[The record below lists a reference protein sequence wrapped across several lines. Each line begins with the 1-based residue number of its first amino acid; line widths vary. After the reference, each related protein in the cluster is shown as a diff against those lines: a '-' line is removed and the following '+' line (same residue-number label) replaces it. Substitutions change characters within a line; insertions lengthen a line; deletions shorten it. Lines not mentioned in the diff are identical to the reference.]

1 MFFSLKNRLIAF
13 IVVLLVL
20 AFGTLSYLL
29 FKESRTV
36 IRSYIESSALEK
48 MEEYGSYVDM
58 VQMQI
63 YDVASLVFNS
73 DMGKNWDNAIS
84 DPNLPEGEKMLANLA
99 MSRFLTQA
107 TNSYTSISDVS
118 IYRRNGLRIGSEN
131 QVTYDPAFV
140 QESWY
145 TNFYTLG
152 ERWLPAHTDQYERVR
167 DHGNPVVSLLMP
179 IGTFHHAT
187 AQNVMK
193 VNVSESYFLEPLRR
207 IHLAE
212 SSTIFLLGEQGN
224 PILSQQVDTLGAVA
238 TAEIDRIRKSPL
250 KSGVTYLTNQEG
262 QRDIFVFKKLGRTG
276 WMLAGLA
283 PEKEMYLSLHKLQ
296 STIVVVT
303 IALIL
308 ISLLAAA
315 WLSHG
320 VTKPLT
326 RLVLAMRQVQ
336 RGAFDQADSLLPP
349 DKNVKSEISY
359 VIFTFRYMISQLRQH
374 IQNEFELKLLRQ
386 QAEYKALLIQINP
399 HFMFNTLELV
409 SSLAI
414 QRRTDDTVQVI
425 EDLGKMMRFSIN
437 TNDDR
442 VSLTEELDYVQRY
455 ISILQTRFG
464 HKLDISVTLEG
475 TLNSVVIIKFIL
487 QPLIENAV
495 KYSFQHQTTAQVQ
508 IRINRMYDR
517 LHISVSDNG
526 PGIPAEIIHKLQ
538 HPVAPSSLE
547 SILHNEGWHI
557 GLGNVIARCRLHY
570 GALFT
575 VHMENDENGG
585 ACIELILPA
594 QEEYDVQR
602 INRR

>member
-1 MFFSLKNRLIAF
+1 MFFSLKSRLIAF
-13 IVVLLVL
+13 IVVLFVL
-20 AFGTLSYLL
+20 CFGTLSFLL

-73 DMGKNWDNAIS
+73 DIAKNWDNAMS
-84 DPNLPEGEKMLANLA
+84 DPNLPEGEKMLVNLA

-131 QVTYDPAFV
+131 QVTTDPLFL
-140 QESWY
+140 QELWY
-145 TNFYTLG
+145 KNFFISG
-152 ERWLPAHTDQYERVR
+152 NHWLPAHTDQHENIR

-193 VNVSESYFLEPLRR
+193 INVSESYFLEPLNR

-212 SSTIFLLGEQGN
+212 SSTIFLLGEQGG
-224 PILSQQVDTLGAVA
+224 PILSQQANQLGAEA
-238 TAEIDRIRKSPL
+238 LAEIDQIRNNSL
-250 KSGVTYLTNQEG
+250 KSGVVYLNNDEG
-262 QRDIFVFKKLGRTG
+262 QRDILVYKKLGRTG

-283 PEKEMYLSLHKLQ
+283 PEKELYSSLHKLQ
-296 STIVVVT
+296 STILVVT
-303 IALIL
+303 IVLIL
-308 ISLLAAA
+308 VSLFAAA
-315 WLSHG
+315 WLSYG

-336 RGAFDQADSLLPP
+336 RGAFDQAESLLPP
-349 DKNVKSEISY
+349 DKNVKSEVSY
-359 VIFTFRYMISQLRQH
+359 VISTFRYMISRLRQH

-386 QAEYKALLIQINP
+386 QAEYKALLMQINP

-409 SSLAI
+409 SSLAM

-425 EDLGKMMRFSIN
+425 EDLGKMMRFSMN
-437 TNDDR
+437 TSDDR
-442 VSLTEELDYVQRY
+442 VQLAEELAYIRHY

-464 HKLDISVTLEG
+464 HKQDITLTQEGRLDSL
-475 TLNSVVIIKFIL
+475 VIIKFIL

-495 KYSFQHQTTAQVQ
+495 KYSFQHQTTAEVHIQ
-508 IRINRMYDR
+508 ISRRNNR
-517 LHISVSDNG
+517 LHFNISDNG
-526 PGIPAEIIHKLQ
+526 PGIPAEIIQKIHD
-538 HPVAPSSLE
+538 PVEASQLE
-547 SILHNEGWHI
+547 PLLRSQSWHI
-557 GLGNVIARCRLHY
+557 GLGNVVARCRLHY
-570 GALFT
+570 GSLF
-575 VHMENDENGG
+575 NIQIENGEHNG
-585 ACIELILPA
+585 TSIELILPA

-602 INRR
+602 IDRR

>member
-1 MFFSLKNRLIAF
+1 
-13 IVVLLVL
+13 
-20 AFGTLSYLL
+20 
-29 FKESRTV
+29 
-36 IRSYIESSALEK
+36 
-48 MEEYGSYVDM
+48 
-58 VQMQI
+58 
-63 YDVASLVFNS
+63 
-73 DMGKNWDNAIS
+73 
-84 DPNLPEGEKMLANLA
+84 MLANLA

-131 QVTYDPAFV
+131 QVTYDRAFV

-152 ERWLPAHTDQYERVR
+152 ERWLPAHTDQHERVR

-187 AQNVMK
+187 AQSVMK

-238 TAEIDRIRKSPL
+238 TAEIDRFRNSPL
-250 KSGVTYLTNQEG
+250 KSGVAYLTNQEG

-296 STIVVVT
+296 STIMVVT

-308 ISLLAAA
+308 VSLLAAA

-442 VSLTEELDYVQRY
+442 VPLTEELDYVQRY

-538 HPVAPSSLE
+538 HPVAPPSLE

-575 VHMENDENGG
+575 VHMENDESGG
-585 ACIELILPA
+585 ACIELTLPV

>member
-13 IVVLLVL
+13 IVVLFVL

-29 FKESRTV
+29 FKESRMV

-73 DMGKNWDNAIS
+73 DMGKNWDNAIG
-84 DPNLPEGEKMLANLA
+84 DPNLSEGEKMLANLA

-131 QVTYDPAFV
+131 QVAYDPAFQ

-152 ERWLPAHTDQYERVR
+152 ERWLPVHTDQYERVR

-179 IGTFHHAT
+179 IGTFHHAK
-187 AQNVMK
+187 AQSLMK

-238 TAEIDRIRKSPL
+238 TAEIDRIRNSPL
-250 KSGVTYLTNQEG
+250 KSGVTYLTNHEG
-262 QRDIFVFKKLGRTG
+262 QRDILVYKKLGRTG
-276 WMLAGLA
+276 WILAGLA

-308 ISLLAAA
+308 VSLLAAA

-442 VSLTEELDYVQRY
+442 VPLTEELDYVQRY

-464 HKLDISVTLEG
+464 HKLDISVTTEG
-475 TLNSVVIIKFIL
+475 TLNALVIIKFIL

-495 KYSFQHQTTAQVQ
+495 KYSFKHQTTAQVQ
-508 IRINRMYDR
+508 IRINRMHDR

-538 HPVAPSSLE
+538 HPVAPPSLE

-575 VHMENDENGG
+575 VHMKNDESGG
-585 ACIELILPA
+585 ACIELILPV

>member
-13 IVVLLVL
+13 IIVLFVL

-73 DMGKNWDNAIS
+73 DMGKNWDNAIG

-131 QVTYDPAFV
+131 QVTYDRAFV

-152 ERWLPAHTDQYERVR
+152 ERWLPAHTDQHERVR

-179 IGTFHHAT
+179 IGTFHPAA
-187 AQNVMK
+187 AQSVMK

-212 SSTIFLLGEQGN
+212 NSTIFLLGEQGN
-224 PILSQQVDTLGAVA
+224 PILSQQVDALGAIA
-238 TAEIDRIRKSPL
+238 TAEIDRIRNSPL
-250 KSGVTYLTNQEG
+250 KSGVTYLTNHEG
-262 QRDIFVFKKLGRTG
+262 QRDILVYKKLGRTG

-296 STIVVVT
+296 STIVVMT

-308 ISLLAAA
+308 VSLLAAA
-315 WLSHG
+315 WLSYG

-442 VSLTEELDYVQRY
+442 VPLTEELDYVQRY

-464 HKLDISVTLEG
+464 HKLNISITKEG
-475 TLNSVVIIKFIL
+475 TLNTLVIIKFIL

-508 IRINRMYDR
+508 IRINRMHDR

-538 HPVAPSSLE
+538 HPVVPPSLE

-575 VHMENDENGG
+575 VHMENDESGG
-585 ACIELILPA
+585 ACIELTLPV

>member
-13 IVVLLVL
+13 IVVLFVL

-29 FKESRTV
+29 FKESRMV

-73 DMGKNWDNAIS
+73 DMGKNWDNAIG
-84 DPNLPEGEKMLANLA
+84 DPNLSEGEKMLANLA

-131 QVTYDPAFV
+131 QVAYDPAFQ

-152 ERWLPAHTDQYERVR
+152 ERWLPAHTDQHERVR

-187 AQNVMK
+187 AQSVMK

-238 TAEIDRIRKSPL
+238 TAEIDRIRNSPL

-262 QRDIFVFKKLGRTG
+262 QRDILVYKKLGRTG
-276 WMLAGLA
+276 WILAGLA

-296 STIVVVT
+296 STIVAVT

-308 ISLLAAA
+308 
-315 WLSHG
+315 
-320 VTKPLT
+320 
-326 RLVLAMRQVQ
+326 
-336 RGAFDQADSLLPP
+336 
-349 DKNVKSEISY
+349 
-359 VIFTFRYMISQLRQH
+359 
-374 IQNEFELKLLRQ
+374 
-386 QAEYKALLIQINP
+386 
-399 HFMFNTLELV
+399 V
-409 SSLAI
+409 SSWL
-414 QRRTDDTVQVI
+414 
-425 EDLGKMMRFSIN
+425 
-437 TNDDR
+437 
-442 VSLTEELDYVQRY
+442 
-455 ISILQTRFG
+455 
-464 HKLDISVTLEG
+464 
-475 TLNSVVIIKFIL
+475 
-487 QPLIENAV
+487 
-495 KYSFQHQTTAQVQ
+495 
-508 IRINRMYDR
+508 
-517 LHISVSDNG
+517 LHGYPMV
-526 PGIPAEIIHKLQ
+526 
-538 HPVAPSSLE
+538 
-547 SILHNEGWHI
+547 
-557 GLGNVIARCRLHY
+557 
-570 GALFT
+570 
-575 VHMENDENGG
+575 
-585 ACIELILPA
+585 
-594 QEEYDVQR
+594 
-602 INRR
+602 

>member
-13 IVVLLVL
+13 IVVLFVL

-29 FKESRTV
+29 FKESRMV

-73 DMGKNWDNAIS
+73 DMGKNWDNAIG
-84 DPNLPEGEKMLANLA
+84 DPNLSEGEKMLANLA

-131 QVTYDPAFV
+131 QVAYDPAFQ

-152 ERWLPAHTDQYERVR
+152 ERWLPVHTDQHERVR

-179 IGTFHHAT
+179 IGTFHHT
-187 AQNVMK
+187 KAQSVMK

-238 TAEIDRIRKSPL
+238 TAEIDRIRNSAL
-250 KSGVTYLTNQEG
+250 KSGVTYLTNHEG
-262 QRDIFVFKKLGRTG
+262 QRDILVYKKLGRTG
-276 WMLAGLA
+276 WILAGLA
-283 PEKEMYLSLHKLQ
+283 PEKELYLSLHKLQ

-308 ISLLAAA
+308 VSLLAAA

-442 VSLTEELDYVQRY
+442 VPLTEELDYVQRY

-475 TLNSVVIIKFIL
+475 TLNALVIIKFIL

-495 KYSFQHQTTAQVQ
+495 KYSFKHQTTAQVQ
-508 IRINRMYDR
+508 IRINRMHDR

-538 HPVAPSSLE
+538 HPVAHPSLE

-575 VHMENDENGG
+575 VHMENDERGG
-585 ACIELILPA
+585 ACIELTLPV

>member
-13 IVVLLVL
+13 IVVLFVL

-73 DMGKNWDNAIS
+73 DMGKNWDNAIG
-84 DPNLPEGEKMLANLA
+84 DPDLPEGEKMLANLA

-131 QVTYDPAFV
+131 QVAYDPVFV

-152 ERWLPAHTDQYERVR
+152 ERWLPAHTDQHERVR

-212 SSTIFLLGEQGN
+212 NSTIFLLGEQGN

-238 TAEIDRIRKSPL
+238 TAEIDRFRNSPL
-250 KSGVTYLTNQEG
+250 KSGVAYLTNQEG
-262 QRDIFVFKKLGRTG
+262 QRDILVFKKLGRTG

-303 IALIL
+303 MVLIL
-308 ISLLAAA
+308 VSLLAAA

-359 VIFTFRYMISQLRQH
+359 VIFTFSYMISQLRQH

-414 QRRTDDTVQVI
+414 QRRTEDTVQVI

-437 TNDDR
+437 TNDDL
-442 VSLTEELDYVQRY
+442 VPLTEELDYVQRY
-455 ISILQTRFG
+455 ISVLQTRFG
-464 HKLDISVTLEG
+464 HKLNISITKEG
-475 TLNSVVIIKFIL
+475 TLNALVIIKFIL

-508 IRINRMYDR
+508 IRINRLDDR
-517 LHISVSDNG
+517 LHIRVSDNG
-526 PGIPAEIIHKLQ
+526 PGIPAEIIHKMH
-538 HPVAPSSLE
+538 HPDASPSLE
-547 SILHNEGWHI
+547 SILLNEGWHI

-575 VHMENDENGG
+575 VHMKNDESSG
-585 ACIELILPA
+585 ACIELTLPV